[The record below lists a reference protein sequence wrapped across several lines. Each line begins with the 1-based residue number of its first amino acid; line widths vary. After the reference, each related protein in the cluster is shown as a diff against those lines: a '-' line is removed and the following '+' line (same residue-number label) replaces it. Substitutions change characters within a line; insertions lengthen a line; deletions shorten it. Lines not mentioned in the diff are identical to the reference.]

1 MFVQATISCK
11 CGCVSRVEFQDGKH
25 SYTCPQCKTAMA
37 PDAYI
42 KLEKIMCD
50 FGDWNTEVVKNA
62 RGSNEPEMRALSLTV
77 ADLAD

>member
-11 CGCVSRVEFQDGKH
+11 CGCFSRVEFQDGKH
-25 SYTCPQCKTAMA
+25 SYTCPQCKAAMA
-37 PDAYI
+37 PEAYI

-50 FGDWNTEVVKNA
+50 FADWNTEVVKNA